1 MRQFLKAQMAS
12 LIASVTDFLT
22 TVLLVEVFRVW
33 YLAASISGTIVGGI
47 VHFTVSRKW
56 VFKADEGKLLHH
68 IGKYILGWAGN
79 LILNA
84 AGVYVMTSIFHVN
97 YMISKIVVSIL
108 VAVFYN
114 FFVQKNFVFR

>member
-1 MRQFLKAQMAS
+1 MRQFLRAQMVS
-12 LIASVTDFLT
+12 LMASVTDFLT
-22 TVLLVEVFRVW
+22 TVFLVEAFKVW
-33 YLAASISGTIVGGI
+33 YLAGSIAGTVAGGI
-47 VHFTVSRKW
+47 VHFTISRKW
-56 VFKADEGKLLHH
+56 VFKANEGKLFHH

-84 AGVYVMTSIFHVN
+84 GGVYVMTSVFQIN
-97 YMISKIVVSIL
+97 YMISKVVVSIL